1 MDTSI
6 IKTLA
11 VVMAMTF
18 CSAVKAQENSS
29 SLNAFDGIVVMG
41 YVDGGAYLNFTGP
54 NIKWATGE
62 AVTTLGMLPSLRIKQ
77 DNGATQHSLITPN
90 LGIGITY
97 EYNGWA
103 FQVPLYYNPKTTE
116 ENGQWN
122 VGVGVGFRL

>member
-1 MDTSI
+1 MKAPI
-6 IKTLA
+6 FHTLTLVLSLA
-11 VVMAMTF
+11 FSSVT
-18 CSAVKAQENSS
+18 KAQDNRSTV
-29 SLNAFDGIVVMG
+29 NAFDGIVVVG
-41 YVDGGAYLNFTGP
+41 YVDNGAYLNFTGP
-54 NIKWATGE
+54 NIKRTTGQ
-62 AVTTLGMLPSLRIKQ
+62 AVTTPGMLPSLRIKQ

-103 FQVPLYYNPKTTE
+103 FQVPLYYNPKTAD

>member
-1 MDTSI
+1 MSTSI

-11 VVMAMTF
+11 VVIAMTF
-18 CSAVKAQENSS
+18 CSATNAQDNSS
-29 SLNAFDGIVVMG
+29 SVNAFDGIVVVG

-54 NIKWATGE
+54 NIKWTTGE

-122 VGVGVGFRL
+122 IGVGVGFRL